1 MTRVLHIQASPGA
14 RSHSAAAAAA
24 FLETLQQQTPDA
36 QIDTID
42 VWSIDLPAFDATMI
56 EAKFAVLRAQDASEE
71 QRQRWQEAVAI
82 ARRFNRA
89 DLYVFSLPM
98 WNYGVPYRLKHFI
111 DVVTLPGENWT
122 WSRERGYEAL
132 LRDKRAVLVCSSAGQ
147 YVPGLSTPE
156 ELARDFQ
163 RPYMRRWLEFIGV
176 EVVKEILVA
185 PTLTD
190 AGRLAEVKAG
200 ADAEARRFARAFAGE
215 HAHV

>member
-1 MTRVLHIQASPGA
+1 MTRVLHVKASPAA

-24 FLETLQQQTPDA
+24 FLDALQQRRPDVRV
-36 QIDTID
+36 DTID
-42 VWSIDLPAFDATMI
+42 VWTAELPAFDAAMI
-56 EAKFAVLRAQDASEE
+56 EAKFAVLRKQDASEE
-71 QRQRWQEAVAI
+71 QRRRWQEAVAV
-82 ARRFNRA
+82 ARRFNDA

-122 WSRERGYEAL
+122 WSRERGYQPL

-147 YVPGLSTPE
+147 YAE
-156 ELARDFQ
+156 EPARDFR

-176 EVVKEILVA
+176 EVIEEIVVA

-190 AGRLAEVKAG
+190 PERLTGIKAG
-200 ADAEARRFARAFAGE
+200 ADEAARRFARDLPEACA
-215 HAHV
+215 HA

>member
-1 MTRVLHIQASPGA
+1 MPRVLHVQASPSA

-24 FLETLQQQTPDA
+24 FLDAFKQRMPDA

-71 QRQRWQEAVAI
+71 QRRRWQEAVAI
-82 ARRFNRA
+82 ARRFNSA

-132 LRDKRAVLVCSSAGQ
+132 VSDKRAVLVCSSAGQ
-147 YVPGLSTPE
+147 YAPGLSTPE
-156 ELARDFQ
+156 ERARDFQ

-176 EVVKEILVA
+176 EVIKEIVVA
-185 PTLTD
+185 PTLVY
-190 AGRLAEVKAG
+190 AQRLVEVKAG
-200 ADAEARRFARAFAGE
+200 ADAEARRFAHAFAAE
-215 HAHV
+215 HADA